1 MNYQIARN
9 GQQVGSYT
17 ESQIIAMVASGQLA
31 PTDLAWTEGM
41 AEWQAIQSVPALNV
55 RRPVASAPV
64 NPYAAP
70 IANVTRIPRA
80 GPSVQLASRWKR
92 LLAVIEDSLTLIPG
106 FLLVGLAAP
115 EGEVTVPPENAPAMM
130 GLAALYFLGI
140 TIYNI
145 YLLST
150 QGQTIGKRAMKIRIA
165 RFEDNSNPGFVTIL
179 VMRVLVNGILCII
192 PLYGLVDLLF
202 IYRQDRRCIHD
213 LLAGTHVIKV

>member
-41 AEWQAIQSVPALNV
+41 AEWQAIQFVPALNV

-70 IANVTRIPRA
+70 VSNVTRVPMA
-80 GPSVQLASRWKR
+80 ASMVQLASRWKR
-92 LLAVIEDSLTLIPG
+92 LLATIEDSLTLIPG
-106 FLLVGLAAP
+106 FILIGLAAP
-115 EGEVTVPPENAPAMM
+115 EGEALTERSTAML
-130 GLAALYFLGI
+130 GLAALYFLGLL
-140 TIYNI
+140 IYNI

-150 QGQTIGKRAMKIRIA
+150 QGQTIGKRAFKIRIVS
-165 RFEDNSNPGFVTIL
+165 FEDNSNPGFAKV
-179 VMRVLVNGILCII
+179 VMMRVVVNAILCII

-202 IYRQDRRCIHD
+202 IFRQDRRCIHD
-213 LLAGTHVIKV
+213 LLAGTHVVKV